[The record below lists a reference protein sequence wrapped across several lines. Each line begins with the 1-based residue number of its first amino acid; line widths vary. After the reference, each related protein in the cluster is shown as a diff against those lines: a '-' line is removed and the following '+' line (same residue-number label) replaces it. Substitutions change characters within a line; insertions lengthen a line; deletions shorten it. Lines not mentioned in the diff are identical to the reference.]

1 MVPASSQRHGVDRRC
16 AYVSSVRDGLVTSD
30 RTSPDPLALLRTIVD
45 ALGIAATQCS
55 HELKYLWVS
64 GSYADWV
71 GRPVHEIVNRDIVD
85 VIGAGAMASIRPYI
99 DRVLSGDRVEYEEDV
114 SFAGP
119 GRRRIHAV
127 YTPTFDEDHKPNG
140 WVAVVTD
147 VTAKRET
154 EGIGRDGELARQLLA
169 AVVESAGDA
178 IVSKDLNSIVTS
190 WNQGAERMFGYT
202 SAEVVGQS
210 MRLIIPENR
219 QAEEDDLVARIGR
232 GERISHFETV
242 RKHKDGR
249 LIPVS
254 LTVSPIRL
262 SSGDI
267 VGASNITRDISDQ
280 KRAAERSA
288 FLSEVVSVLA
298 GSLEYETTL
307 KTIATLA
314 VPYAADWCAV
324 DICRESGVID
334 RLAVAHIDP
343 SKIRLAEELR
353 ARYENPEA
361 PYSVPYVVAHGTPA
375 LLPRITDEMI
385 VASAAGD
392 EERIALIRSLGLFSY
407 MCVPLVAHG
416 RTVGALTFVT
426 SESQRSYTEDD
437 LEFAKDIAH
446 RAAMAVENARAYEEA
461 QRASRLK
468 DEFLATLSH
477 ELRTPLNAI
486 LGYSRMLRAALIQ
499 PGRQDKALDTIE
511 RNASALTLIVED
523 VLDVSRIVS
532 GKVRLDV
539 QTVDLPQVVEHAVES
554 IMLAANAKQIRVRT
568 VIDPRAAPVSGDPGR
583 LQQIMWNLLSNAV
596 KFTPRGGQVQVRAER
611 VNSHVELVVSD
622 TGIGIDPAFVPHLFE
637 RFRQADASTTRER
650 GGLGLG
656 LAITRHLVEMHGG
669 TIHAASAGRDTG
681 ATFTVRLPLMIVH
694 PIATLERRVHP
705 RGLSDQAFTQVPDL
719 SGLRILAVDDDRDAL
734 NMIAEILEVAGAE
747 VTGVD
752 SAADALVRL
761 DRFRPDVII
770 ADIGMP
776 QMDGFQFVTELRQS
790 PDATLRDIPVAA
802 LTAYARSEDR
812 AKALR
817 SGFQIHLAKPIDP
830 AELMA
835 AVAALA
841 KRTG

>member
-1 MVPASSQRHGVDRRC
+1 MN
-16 AYVSSVRDGLVTSD
+16 
-30 RTSPDPLALLRTIVD
+30 PDPLALLRTIVD

-55 HELKYLWVS
+55 RDLKYLWAS
-64 GSYADWV
+64 DSYAEWV
-71 GRPVHEIVNRDIVD
+71 GRPVHEIVNRDIGD
-85 VIGAGAMASIRPYI
+85 VIGADAMAAIYPHI
-99 DRVLSGDRVEYEEDV
+99 QRVLSGERVEYEEEVD
-114 SFAGP
+114 FAGP
-119 GRRRIHAV
+119 GRRRIHAI
-127 YTPTFDEDHKPNG
+127 YTPTLDGNQLPNG
-140 WVAVVTD
+140 WVALVTD
-147 VTAKRET
+147 VTTKRET
-154 EGIGRDGELARQLLA
+154 ERIAREGEMARHLLA
-169 AVVESAGDA
+169 ALVESADDA
-178 IVSKDLNSIVTS
+178 IVSKNLNSIITS

-202 SAEVVGQS
+202 AAEVTGTS
-210 MRLIIPENR
+210 IRLIIPEER
-219 QAEEDDLVARIGR
+219 QAEEDDLLSRISR
-232 GERISHFETV
+232 GERVSHFETV
-242 RKHKDGR
+242 RQHKEGR
-249 LIPVS
+249 PIPVS

-262 SSGDI
+262 SSGEI
-267 VGASNITRDISDQ
+267 VGASNITRDITDQ
-280 KRAAERSA
+280 KRAAEQSA
-288 FLSEVVSVLA
+288 FLSEVASVLS

-307 KTIATLA
+307 KTIAALA

-324 DICRESGVID
+324 DICRDGGVIE

-353 ARYENPEA
+353 TRYEDA
-361 PYSVPYVVAHGTPA
+361 ASPYSVPYVVTHGTAA
-375 LLPRITDEMI
+375 LVPHITDDMI
-385 VASAAGD
+385 VASAQGD

-426 SESQRSYTEDD
+426 SESRRHYTEQD
-437 LEFAKDIAH
+437 LVFAKDIAH
-446 RAAMAVENARAYEEA
+446 RAALAVENARAYEEA

-486 LGYSRMLRAALIQ
+486 VGYSRMLRAGLIQ
-499 PGRQDKALDTIE
+499 PERQDKAIDTIE
-511 RNASALTLIVED
+511 RNASALTQIVED
-523 VLDVSRIVS
+523 VLDVSRIIS

-539 QTVDLPQVVEHAVES
+539 QTVDLPEVVEHAVES
-554 IMLAANAKQIRVRT
+554 IMPAANAKQIRVRT

-583 LQQIMWNLLSNAV
+583 LQQVMWNLLSNAV

-622 TGIGIDPAFVPHLFE
+622 TGIGIQPAFVPHLFE

-669 TIHAASAGRDTG
+669 TIHAASAGQDTG

-694 PIATLERRVHP
+694 PVATMERRIHP
-705 RGLSDQAFTQVPDL
+705 RGLSDQAFTHVPDL
-719 SGLRILAVDDDRDAL
+719 TGLRILAVDDDRDAL
-734 NMIAEILEVAGAE
+734 TMIAEILAVAGAE
-747 VTGVD
+747 ITGVD
-752 SAADALVRL
+752 SAAEALVAL
-761 DRFRPDVII
+761 NGFRPDVII

-776 QMDGFQFVTELRQS
+776 QMDGFQFIAELRQS
-790 PDATLRDIPVAA
+790 SDLALRDIPVAA

-812 AKALR
+812 ARSLR

-841 KRTG
+841 RRTG